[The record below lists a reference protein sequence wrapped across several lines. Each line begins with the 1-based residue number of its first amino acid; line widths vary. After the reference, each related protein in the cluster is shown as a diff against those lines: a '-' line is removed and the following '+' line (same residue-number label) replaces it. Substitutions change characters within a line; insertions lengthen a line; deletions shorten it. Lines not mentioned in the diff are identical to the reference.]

1 MAYFQNTTAG
11 VGDALQVLQNTNIIQ
26 DNSAFKDPKN
36 VEKFQFLKEAYEG
49 TGGFFDGRYL
59 WPFARESWYNDRR
72 RCSIYKNVFK
82 QIMDA
87 KVDPVFSDLVDRETD
102 SDLYKDFILNADNC
116 GTHIQSIVEAATLYA
131 RLHDVCFIV
140 MDNVSDMPDT
150 MDEVKKN
157 RAMPYI
163 YIKEPQEVFSYETT
177 KWGQLEEITFTD
189 EIMPYPLDPKIN
201 LQTYRHWTPTGWDTF
216 YIDPKDRQ
224 GKRQIPIASG
234 EHNLGLLPVIAILD
248 FAKTK
253 NLRQMPYPSHY
264 AMGLACLGLFN
275 KESELSNLEKYQG
288 FGILYVSGLESD
300 ELTLGH
306 SNFLSVN
313 NESKFP
319 PGFASPNPAHHAN
332 LLKSCERMAEDII
345 SLAGQQ
351 GVVIGIQQAKSGIAK
366 EWDFRA
372 QEAVL
377 RKTSQAAEALE
388 MDICNLFKLYTKTSF
403 DYTADYP
410 DRFAPKKDEDT
421 VTQDLAI
428 INGIIPPP
436 KPLLDRLWKEIAVLV
451 IGSDTDTGDT
461 LIAELDELAA
471 EEIPAKPPEITKATP
486 DVVMKVVASEDVAGD
501 MSQEKEAPEIE
512 TL

>member
-1 MAYFQNTTAG
+1 MAQDSMSG
-11 VGDALQVLQNTNIIQ
+11 VGDSLQVLQNTNIIQ

-36 VEKFQFLKEAYEG
+36 VDKFQFLKEAYEG
-49 TGGFFDGRYL
+49 TGGFYDGRYL
-59 WPFARESWYNDRR
+59 WPFARESWYNDSR
-72 RCSIYKNVFK
+72 RCSIYKNIFK
-82 QIMDA
+82 SVVNA
-87 KVDPVFSDLVDRETD
+87 KVDPVFSDLVDRETG
-102 SDLYKDFILNADNC
+102 SDLFRSFIMNADNC
-116 GTHIQSIVEAATLYA
+116 GTHIQSIVEAAVLYA
-131 RLHDVCFIV
+131 RLYDVCFLV
-140 MDNVSDMPDT
+140 MDNVPAEDQPKTLSDAL
-150 MDEVKKN
+150 EA
-157 RAMPYI
+157 RIMPYI
-163 YIKEPQEVFSYETT
+163 YIKEPQDVYAYETSR
-177 KWGQLEEITFTD
+177 WGQLSEITFTD
-189 EIMPYPLDPKIN
+189 DSIMVGNIKC
-201 LQTYRHWTPTGWDTF
+201 QTYRHWTTTGWDTF
-216 YIDPKDRQ
+216 YIDPKDR
-224 GKRQIPIASG
+224 KAERKIPIASG
-234 EHNLGLLPVIAILD
+234 DHDLGLLPIISILD

-253 NLRQMPYPSHY
+253 NMRTMPYPSCY
-264 AMGLACLGLFN
+264 DMGLACLGLFN

-288 FGILYVSGLESD
+288 FGIFYVSGVEAD
-300 ELTLGH
+300 TVTIGH
-306 SNFLSVN
+306 SNFISVN
-313 NESKFP
+313 NEAKFA

-388 MDICNLFKLYTKTSF
+388 MDIANLFKLYTKTSF

-461 LIAELDELAA
+461 LIAELDEIAA
-471 EEIPAKPPEITKATP
+471 EEIPVKPPEITKATP